1 METSILEDVMLETFA
16 PNLEPLTKCIRC
28 SAHTVQC
35 CVIDA
40 LKLES
45 VQAILKKVKGV
56 S

>member
-1 METSILEDVMLETFA
+1 METSILEDVLLETFA
-16 PNLEPLTKCIRC
+16 PDPEPLTKCIRC

-45 VQAILKKVKGV
+45 VQEVLKKVKSV